1 MVASTV
7 KKRFLTA
14 VILIILISVITYF
27 ISWSSFPPN
36 GIRGFVTASY
46 AIVFSIASIAYML
59 IAFEVVTVVFK
70 NKSKKIKTL
79 LWILLCLYGLY
90 IIWRYFSIENG
101 FPTSDFIGGSRFVVL
116 GLSTE
121 QLLVTVVVL
130 SIVLLF
136 SFRLGL
142 KNILAMA
149 ALIII
154 GALVMKNIAWIS
166 TRIGYETI
174 FWIFLISIFTDTF
187 AYFIGSKFG
196 KHKVFESISPKK
208 TWEGALGGFV
218 FGTTVAVVVGTIF
231 SIFHSGGTQGSLS
244 ANSIFQL
251 GPSYF
256 WAYLLLGIVLSSF
269 TQIGDLFFSVFKRNY
284 GVKDYSN
291 IFPGHGGILDR
302 IDGTIFSILVF
313 SLIYVIFVFPPFL

>member
-1 MVASTV
+1 M
-7 KKRFLTA
+7 
-14 VILIILISVITYF
+14 LISY
-27 ISWSSFPPN
+27 
-36 GIRGFVTASY
+36 
-46 AIVFSIASIAYML
+46 
-59 IAFEVVTVVFK
+59 EVVTVVFK
-70 NKSKKIKTL
+70 KKNKKTKIA

-90 IIWRYFSIENG
+90 VIWRYFNIENG
-101 FPTSDFIGGSRFVVL
+101 FPNSDFVGGSRFVVL

-121 QLLVTVVVL
+121 QLLVTVIALTV
-130 SIVLLF
+130 VLLF
-136 SFRLGL
+136 SLKLGL

-149 ALIII
+149 ALAII

-187 AYFIGSKFG
+187 AYFVGSKFG
-196 KHKVFESISPKK
+196 KHKIFESISPKK
-208 TWEGALGGFV
+208 TWEGALGGLV
-218 FGTTVAVVVGTIF
+218 FGVVVAVVVGTIF
-231 SIFHSGGTQGSLS
+231 SIFHNGGQEGSLS

-251 GPSYF
+251 GPGYF
-256 WAYLLLGIVLSSF
+256 WAYLLIGFLLSSF

-302 IDGTIFSILVF
+302 IDGTIFSVLAF
-313 SLIYVIFVFPPFL
+313 SLIYVIFVFPPFF